1 MTSLILVIDAYNV
14 LRSPESSFRGSA
26 GKKALHK
33 SLATYLSSS
42 GSEIDRVILVYDG
55 GSLHYPERERSGK
68 LETVLAGYK
77 QSADDWIIDFV
88 RKTSGTIVVVTD
100 DAELGRFVFEHRGDV
115 MMTEAFALLLR
126 ERQLAIYRM
135 DRVAKERQLAPEKK
149 RHSDLLIE
157 YSHRDLPSL
166 PTQVDSVELRELME
180 SGTAFAQKAAHHKD
194 DGDRESIGKPEKK
207 SPKGLRKL
215 VNIIKKL

>member
-126 ERQLAIYRM
+126 ERQLA
-135 DRVAKERQLAPEKK
+135 PEKK